1 MKQIQSIQKEG
12 SGFQIIMN
20 TLSLLGY
27 FMNRKQALI
36 YQKIDSLIM
45 IYLPLMANKW
55 LNPKTYDYLCI
66 LNYRLLKNNFYLT

>member
-1 MKQIQSIQKEG
+1 
-12 SGFQIIMN
+12 MN